1 MRRKQCIH
9 LEEFF
14 FVLKLKN
21 KLEFFTVGLEEVAL
35 DVNRR

>member
-1 MRRKQCIH
+1 MRRKQCII
-9 LEEFF
+9 LEELF

-21 KLEFFTVGLEEVAL
+21 KFEFFTAGLEEVVL